1 MGAHVQVFQGKV
13 RPEHAAALAEIR
25 PRAIAEVQAV
35 CPELLHA
42 ELVRM
47 DAAPEGT
54 TRG

>member
-13 RPEHAAALAEIR
+13 RPGHAAVLAEIR
-25 PRAIAEVQAV
+25 PKATAEVQAV
-35 CPELLHA
+35 CPESLHA

-54 TRG
+54 SRG